1 MRIVNDIDISLR
13 EMILHKLASI
23 IISISEIMIETD
35 KIDMSRVR
43 KARLN
48 HFINLADNEIM
59 QIFDYIVRSD
69 SGFKRKN

>member
-43 KARLN
+43 KERLN

-69 SGFKRKN
+69 SGSKRKN